1 MQHHDKSFQ
10 DRQLGLLQ
18 IHIAPQEIPQFPLVT
33 LLSDIFPGGSGM
45 HSDSSDNSDSNDL
58 VLAAQEVV
66 KAVEQLVPSGDGNSF
81 SKWIESNETDN

>member
-1 MQHHDKSFQ
+1 MY
-10 DRQLGLLQ
+10 
-18 IHIAPQEIPQFPLVT
+18 
-33 LLSDIFPGGSGM
+33 
-45 HSDSSDNSDSNDL
+45 SDSSDDSDSDDL